1 MNPAVFD
8 IAPIKWAA
16 ENHRLSLAPT
26 LRWGRQPPPSLW
38 CWCFNKQHPAFGNPY
53 QLPQNSLFFC
63 NWIISTDLGF
73 GFLNIHTDKLCRR
86 TERSLDFNEETWT
99 YRETWGQNQAGGYAE
114 FNEEHTGKLEACS
127 LIWRHKST
135 PPVLI
140 QSRFHVRREHE
151 RIKFGIGPHLH
162 LRPLCWCTL

>member
-26 LRWGRQPPPSLW
+26 LRWATSPPPSLW
-38 CWCFNKQHPAFGNPY
+38 CWCFNKQPPAFGNPY
-53 QLPQNSLFFC
+53 QLPQNSLSLFFC

-73 GFLNIHTDKLCRR
+73 CFLNIHTDKLCRR
-86 TERSLDFNEETWT
+86 TERSLDSNEETWI
-99 YRETWGQNQAGGYAE
+99 YRETWSPSQAGGYAD
-114 FNEEHTGKLEACS
+114 FNEEHTAGNLRPALGNDDIRC
-127 LIWRHKST
+127 
-135 PPVLI
+135 
-140 QSRFHVRREHE
+140 HVKREHE